1 MFAQKRFAGL
11 VNAGLIGIVLIG
23 GVIASL
29 WRGHFASA
37 ARASETQQNRVIRV
51 SSASG
56 QRGQTVTVN
65 VELDAQGNEN
75 ALGFSLNFNPNE
87 MSFINVA
94 LGADASGAMLNSN
107 TMRAANGR
115 LGFALALETGQTFS
129 AGTKRILTMT
139 FNLPSGGVAGVIP
152 ITFGD
157 QPVVSEVVAANAD
170 VLQAT
175 WTPGAVTATGAVASV
190 SAASFLGNELA
201 AEQIV
206 AAFGVSL
213 ATATQVATSLPL
225 PTEIAGTTVRVRD
238 SQGES
243 RLSPLFFVAPAQVN
257 YQIPPGTAA
266 GAATV
271 TITSGD
277 GAVSIGNVTISTV
290 APGLFSANANG
301 QGVAAATALRVKA
314 DGAQIF
320 EPVATFDTTLNRFT
334 PIPIDLGPEG
344 EQVFLILFGTGFRA
358 ASGQSAAPAKIG
370 GADAEVLFAGAQGG
384 FVGLDQAN
392 VRIPRSLAGRG
403 EVDVEMTFSS
413 KNTNKV
419 TIGVR

>member
-1 MFAQKRFAGL
+1 MFAQKRFTGS
-11 VNAGLIGIVLIG
+11 VNAGLIAIVLIG
-23 GVIASL
+23 GVFAFL
-29 WRGHFASA
+29 WIGHPARG
-37 ARASETQQNRVIRV
+37 SEAQQTRIIRV
-51 SSASG
+51 SSVGG
-56 QRGQTVTVN
+56 QRGQTVTVS

-75 ALGFSLNFNPNE
+75 ALGFSLNFNQNE
-87 MSFINVA
+87 LSFVNVS
-94 LGADASGAMLNSN
+94 LGADASAAMLNSN
-107 TMRAANGR
+107 TLQAASGR
-115 LGFALALETGQTFS
+115 LGFALALQTNQAFS
-129 AGTKRILTMT
+129 AGTKRILTLT

-152 ITFGD
+152 ITFGN
-157 QPVVSEVVAANAD
+157 QPVWSEVVGANAD
-170 VLQAT
+170 VLPAT
-175 WTPGAVTATGAVASV
+175 WTPGAVTATRAVASV

-206 AAFGVSL
+206 AAFGAGL
-213 ATATQVATSLPL
+213 ATTTQVAASLPL

-238 SQGES
+238 SQGGN

-271 TITSGD
+271 TIASGD
-277 GAVSIGNVTISTV
+277 GAVSIGNVTIATV

-320 EPVATFDTTLNRFT
+320 EPVARFDTALNRFVS
-334 PIPIDLGPEG
+334 IPIDLGPEG

-358 ASGQSAAPAKIG
+358 ASGQPAVNAKIG
-370 GADAEVLFAGAQGG
+370 GADAEVLFSGPQGG
-384 FVGLDQAN
+384 FVGLDQSN